1 MRNTRQALQRG
12 ESVRERRLLLARAH
26 ERFVADDA
34 LVADPESRETFAAQA
49 ELRPV
54 VLDSWLRARRRAVDP
69 NRTPGEGQ
77 LSPAELEE
85 LQRLHPIARVLPV
98 INRLLLDE
106 ATQAGFVVAVGDA
119 AGRILWI
126 DGDRRLRAKA
136 ESMGFAVGT
145 DWSEDAVGTSAPG
158 AALLLDESIQV
169 LGAEHYNRAVHQ
181 WSCTAVPVH
190 EPETGAVIGV
200 IDVTGD
206 DGAAT
211 PHILPLIEATR
222 AAVEAELKLNAM
234 RAALEREHGR
244 EHGRERGHGAP
255 RRITMGSA
263 DRAARQAAPRLMLLG
278 RDPALIEHG
287 GRFVT
292 VARRHAEILVAL
304 AQAQH
309 GLNAAALAESVYGE
323 GVAEHSLRPE
333 VVRLRKWLAQQRVGI
348 ELLSRPYRLSGPL
361 RLDALETLEA
371 LERGAHRLAL
381 AAYEGPVLHSSE
393 APAVEQLRNEV
404 DATLRES
411 MLQAAAVELLF
422 EYAHN
427 WAFEDAQVW
436 EALLHELP
444 PLSPKRTRVVARLE
458 AIAASNDR

>member
-1 MRNTRQALQRG
+1 MRSTRQALQRG
-12 ESVRERRLLLARAH
+12 ESVRERRLQLARAH
-26 ERFVADDA
+26 ERFVADDS
-34 LVADPESRETFAAQA
+34 LIADDESRRTFATQSQ
-49 ELRPV
+49 LRPV

-69 NRTPGEGQ
+69 NRAPAGRQ
-77 LSPAELEE
+77 LSLDELEE

-126 DGDRRLRAKA
+126 DGDRRLRRDA
-136 ESMGFAVGT
+136 ENMGFAVGT
-145 DWSEDAVGTSAPG
+145 DWSENAVGTSAPG
-158 AALLLDESIQV
+158 SALLLDESVQV

-190 EPETGAVIGV
+190 EPETGSVIGV

-234 RAALEREHGR
+234 RAALEREH
-244 EHGRERGHGAP
+244 ERGAP
-255 RRITMGSA
+255 RQITSGATQRVSK
-263 DRAARQAAPRLMLLG
+263 QAAPRLMLLG
-278 RDPALIEHG
+278 RDPALLEHG
-287 GRFVT
+287 GRFVS
-292 VARRHAEILVAL
+292 VAGRHAEILVAL
-304 AQAQH
+304 AQAPH
-309 GLNAAALAESVYGE
+309 GLNASALAEQVYGE
-323 GVAEHSLRPE
+323 GNAEHSLRPE
-333 VVRLRKWLAQQRVGI
+333 VVRLRKWLAQQAIGI

-381 AAYEGPVLHSSE
+381 AAYEGPVLLSSE

-422 EYAHN
+422 EYAQN
-427 WAFEDAQVW
+427 WAVDDEQVW

-458 AIAASNDR
+458 AIAAER

>member
-26 ERFVADDA
+26 ERFVADDS
-34 LVADPESRETFAAQA
+34 LIADEASRHTFATQS

-69 NRTPGEGQ
+69 NRTPGQGM
-77 LSPAELEE
+77 LSIEELEE

-126 DGDRRLRAKA
+126 DGDRSLRSDA
-136 ESMGFAVGT
+136 EDMGFAVGT

-234 RAALEREHGR
+234 RAALEREHAR
-244 EHGRERGHGAP
+244 DAHRQ
-255 RRITMGSA
+255 ITGSA
-263 DRAARQAAPRLMLLG
+263 PQRVSRQAAPRVMLLG
-278 RDPALIEHG
+278 RDPALLEHG

-304 AQAQH
+304 AQAPH
-309 GLNAAALAESVYGE
+309 GLNAVALAEQVYGE
-323 GVAEHSLRPE
+323 GNAEHSLRPE
-333 VVRLRKWLAQQRVGI
+333 VVRLRKWLAQQSIGI
-348 ELLSRPYRLSGPL
+348 ELLSRPYRLSSQL

-381 AAYEGPVLHSSE
+381 AAYEGPVLPSSE
-393 APAVEQLRNEV
+393 APAVEQLRLEV

-422 EYAHN
+422 EYAQN
-427 WAFEDAQVW
+427 WAVDDAQVW

-458 AIAASNDR
+458 AIAADH